1 MIMMNN
7 KSWWLGE
14 CRMVKPLMQKSEDGE
29 QEKVTRLELVMVAL
43 GCIALMVLS
52 GIAMKW

>member
-1 MIMMNN
+1 MIMKNS

-14 CRMVKPLMQKSEDGE
+14 CRMVKPLMQKAEDGE

-43 GCIALMVLS
+43 GCIALIALS
-52 GIAMKW
+52 GLAMG